1 MPRPIKLRTI
11 GHIPKV
17 KNFIPSEE
25 KFNPESSF
33 NSLSTVELEAVRL
46 KDHLGLDQNECA
58 EYMNVS
64 RPTFARIL
72 TSARTKIADSL
83 INGKGI
89 YINEDINT
97 EYIPHGRGR
106 GCGKGRGQGKGKGM
120 GRNMK

>member
-17 KNFIPSEE
+17 KSFSPSENNDPPKE
-25 KFNPESSF
+25 NY
-33 NSLSTVELEAVRL
+33 NSLTTVEIEAIRL
-46 KDHLGLDQNECA
+46 KDHLGLDQIECA

-89 YINEDINT
+89 YIDEDINT
-97 EYIPHGRGR
+97 EYIPHGRGK
-106 GCGKGRGQGKGKGM
+106 GCGRGRGPGQGRGM

>member
-11 GHIPKV
+11 GYIPKI
-17 KNFIPSEE
+17 KNFIPSQDEL
-25 KFNPESSF
+25 SSCVEY
-33 NSLSTVELEAVRL
+33 NSLTTVEIEAIRL
-46 KDHLGLDQNECA
+46 KDQLGLDQNECA
-58 EYMNVS
+58 IYMNVS

-89 YINEDINT
+89 YIDNDINT
-97 EYIPHGRGR
+97 EYMPHGRGRGRGR
-106 GCGKGRGQGKGKGM
+106 GCGKGL